1 MRKVGRV
8 GVLSLSSTHVC
19 RTVPCSLHRVRHLHG
34 QITGVV
40 STLNDKVAKVLQKQ
54 EKEFLGAY
62 RAHMYQVRGVLGS
75 CVCACVWAG
84 TVSDR
89 MCACACARV
98 RMRVHLCV
106 RMRVHACLYRVGRL
120 LLLLLLLCVCWV
132 RLSVVG
138 VPCVLWCVH
147 APGGQVQKELQTLR
161 AKANDA
167 EQKLKKND
175 KIRVLEEE
183 KEWYRKEV
191 RLSK

>member
-8 GVLSLSSTHVC
+8 GAHSVSSTHVC

-89 MCACACARV
+89 MCACACAR
-98 RMRVHLCV
+98 
-106 RMRVHACLYRVGRL
+106 A
-120 LLLLLLLCVCWV
+120 CVCICV
-132 RLSVVG
+132 CISVCACVCTPVCAALAACCCCCCVCVG
-138 VPCVLWCVH
+138 FGS
-147 APGGQVQKELQTLR
+147 A
-161 AKANDA
+161 
-167 EQKLKKND
+167 
-175 KIRVLEEE
+175 
-183 KEWYRKEV
+183 
-191 RLSK
+191 

>member
-1 MRKVGRV
+1 M
-8 GVLSLSSTHVC
+8 
-19 RTVPCSLHRVRHLHG
+19 VPCYLRRLHHVRHLHG

-62 RAHMYQVRGVLGS
+62 RAHMYQVRRRVA
-75 CVCACVWAG
+75 VPPP
-84 TVSDR
+84 R
-89 MCACACARV
+89 ACARLSTAVV
-98 RMRVHLCV
+98 RCNVVCARSGCGVV
-106 RMRVHACLYRVGRL
+106 PIVHAACSCDHKFDGGLP
-120 LLLLLLLCVCWV
+120 CW
-132 RLSVVG
+132 G
-138 VPCVLWCVH
+138 V
-147 APGGQVQKELQTLR
+147 ASRQVQKELQTLR

-191 RLSK
+191 GLP